1 MVKYMICKYLKIL
14 IFIIVIAFSCNYACA
29 EDTKRIVILPFDI
42 HSKTDAEQLQNQ
54 ITSNLAKE
62 LLKAESIR
70 IVNREEWHNL
80 ITGKTI
86 DENLIQQVGEKTGAD
101 FVVTGSLTKIGKL
114 ISADVRVIDVSR
126 TEESQSIYAQG
137 MGMENIGLLAS
148 NLSHEILLKTL
159 SDQKIAKVEF
169 RGNERV
175 ETSAIYNILTS
186 TKGKLFSRKNLS
198 SDIKA
203 IYKMGY
209 FRDVKAGITD
219 SPEGKI
225 ITFTLKEMP
234 LITDVEIVGNDDI
247 DRDDIEEELS
257 IEPKQLL
264 NLDKIKSDAE
274 NIRKLY
280 KKEGYLNAEVTHTV
294 EESEKIVKVTFTIEE
309 NKRIYIKEVTFE
321 GNTAYTS
328 DELKD
333 MIETSEWGIFHF
345 LTDSGL
351 FDEEQL
357 QQDIDKLTA
366 FYHNN
371 GYINARITEPEI
383 THDKKWIY
391 VKIIIAEG
399 KQFRVGS
406 VTITGDDLT
415 TDRKELLAQ
424 LNIKK
429 KDYFDRESIVK
440 DVDYLTEAC
449 NNEGYAYAN
458 VMPQTVPKEKEQKV
472 DVTYNIEKGNL
483 VYINRI
489 SIIGNTKTRDKVI
502 RRQLD
507 IREGDLYNRQQLRS
521 SYMGLTQL
529 RYFSEIDFK
538 TGKGPREELMDVNI
552 EIAEKAT
559 GMFSVGAGYSAQD
572 KATIM
577 AQVSQENLFGR
588 GQTLNLRASVGSS
601 SARYELSFIEP
612 WLFDLPLWS
621 KFSVWKSER
630 DYDSYD
636 LDTTGAGF
644 TLGYP
649 LWEKVKGY
657 IGYEYSDENVQN
669 VATTASKY
677 VKDQEGNT
685 TSSSVTASLSRN
697 STNDWMFPS
706 RGSKNSI
713 SVQHA
718 GTILQGD
725 TSFTKYHASSSWF
738 FPLPLDNVFGIRGRG
753 GYMHANE
760 GKEIPVF
767 ERFYLGGI
775 NSLRGLRSVG
785 PKDSAGDTI
794 GGKTML
800 NFNAELLFPLIKDAG
815 MKGVVF
821 FDTGN
826 AWERGY
832 HLSDMRET
840 AGVGVRW
847 YSPIGPLRLEWGHV
861 LDRKDDESSSRWEF
875 TIGMFM

>member
-1 MVKYMICKYLKIL
+1 MICRYAKIL
-14 IFIIVIAFSCNYACA
+14 ALIIVIALSCANARA
-29 EDTKRIVILPFDI
+29 DDTRRIVILPFDI
-42 HSKTDAEQLQNQ
+42 HSKTDADQLQNR
-54 ITSNLAKE
+54 ITANLAKE

-70 IVNREEWHNL
+70 IVDRDAWNGL
-80 ITGKTI
+80 IAGKAI
-86 DENLIQQVGEKTGAD
+86 DEDLIRRVGEQTGAD
-101 FVVTGSLTKIGKL
+101 FVVTGSLTRIGKL
-114 ISADVRVIDVSR
+114 ISTDVRVTDIDR
-126 TEESQSIYAQG
+126 QGETHSIYAQG
-137 MGMENIGLLAS
+137 MGMENIGPLAS
-148 NLSHEILLKTL
+148 KLSDEILLKTL
-159 SDQKIAKVEF
+159 TDQKIVKVEF
-169 RGNERV
+169 TGNERV
-175 ETSAIYNILTS
+175 ESSAIYNVLSS

-198 SDIKA
+198 ADIKA

-209 FRDVKAGITD
+209 FRDVTAGITD

-234 LITDVEIVGNDDI
+234 LIAAVEIVGNDDI
-247 DRDDIEEELS
+247 DRDDVEQELS
-257 IEPKQLL
+257 IEPKQML
-264 NLDKIKSDAE
+264 NLEKIKSDAE

-280 KKEGYLNAEVTHTV
+280 KQEGYLNAAVTHRV
-294 EESEKIVKVTFTIEE
+294 EESDQTVRVIFTIEE
-309 NKRIYIKEVTFE
+309 NKRIYIKAVTFE

-333 MIETSEWGIFHF
+333 MIDTSEWGIFHF

-357 QQDIDKLTA
+357 KQDIDKLTA

-391 VKIIIAEG
+391 VKIIITEG

-406 VTITGDDLT
+406 VTITGDELT
-415 TDRKELLAQ
+415 NDRQELLKN
-424 LNIKK
+424 LKISE
-429 KDYFDRESIVK
+429 KDYFDRESIVE

-458 VMPQTVPKEKEQKV
+458 VIPRTEPKENEQKV
-472 DVTYNIEKGNL
+472 DVTYDIDKGSL

-489 SIIGNTKTRDKVI
+489 SIMGNTKTRDKVI
-502 RRQLD
+502 RRQLA
-507 IREGDLYNRQQLRS
+507 ITEGDLYNRRNLKS
-521 SYMGLTQL
+521 SYIRLTQL

-559 GMFSVGAGYSAQD
+559 GMFSIGAGYSAQD
-572 KATIM
+572 KAMLM
-577 AQVSQENLFGR
+577 AQVSQQNLFGR
-588 GQTLNLRASVGSS
+588 GQTINLNASIGSS
-601 SARYELSFIEP
+601 STRYELSFIEP

-621 KFSVWKSER
+621 KFNIWKSER
-630 DYDSYD
+630 EYDSYD
-636 LDTTGAGF
+636 LDTTGTGL

-649 LWEKVKGY
+649 LFERVRGY
-657 IGYEYSDENVQN
+657 VSYEYSDENVKN
-669 VATTASKY
+669 VTSTASTY
-677 VKDQEGNT
+677 IKDQAGNT
-685 TSSSVTASLSRN
+685 TSSGVTVSLSRDT
-697 STNDWMFPS
+697 TNDWMFPS
-706 RGSKNSI
+706 KGSKNRI
-713 SVQHA
+713 SAEHT
-718 GTILQGD
+718 GTILLGD
-725 TSFTKYHASSSWF
+725 TSFTKYNARSSWF
-738 FPLPLDNVFGIRGRG
+738 FPLPLDNVFGIRGRA

-767 ERFYLGGI
+767 ERFYLGGM

-785 PKDSAGDTI
+785 PKDSAGDAI
-794 GGKTML
+794 GGKTMA

-815 MKGVVF
+815 MRGVLF

-826 AWERGY
+826 AWESGY
-832 HLSDMRET
+832 HLGDMRET
-840 AGVGVRW
+840 AGVGIRW

-861 LDRKDDESSSRWEF
+861 LDRKDGEASSRWEF

>member
-1 MVKYMICKYLKIL
+1 MICRYAKTLIL
-14 IFIIVIAFSCNYACA
+14 IIVIALSCVNARA
-29 EDTKRIVILPFDI
+29 DDTRRIVILPFDI
-42 HSKTDAEQLQNQ
+42 HSKTDAEKLQNR
-54 ITSNLAKE
+54 ITANLAKE

-70 IVNREEWHNL
+70 IVNREAWTAL
-80 ITGKTI
+80 IAGKTI
-86 DENLIQQVGEKTGAD
+86 DEDLIRRVGEQTGAD
-101 FVVTGSLTKIGKL
+101 FVVTGSLTRIGKL
-114 ISADVRVIDVSR
+114 ISTDVRVTDIGLQGK
-126 TEESQSIYAQG
+126 THSIYAQG
-137 MGMENIGLLAS
+137 MGMENIGGLAS
-148 NLSHEILLKTL
+148 KLSDEILLKTL
-159 SDQKIAKVEF
+159 TDQKIVKVEF
-169 RGNERV
+169 TGNERV
-175 ETSAIYNILTS
+175 ETSAIYNILSS

-198 SDIKA
+198 ADIKA
-203 IYKMGY
+203 IYRMGY
-209 FRDVKAGITD
+209 FRDVTASITD

-234 LITDVEIVGNDDI
+234 LITSVEIVGNDDI
-247 DRDDIEEELS
+247 DRDDIEQELS

-264 NLDKIKSDAE
+264 NLDKIQSDAE

-280 KKEGYLNAEVTHTV
+280 KQEGYLNAEVTHRV
-294 EESEKIVKVTFTIEE
+294 EESDQTVRVIFTIEE
-309 NKRIYIKEVTFE
+309 NKRIYIKTVTFE

-333 MIETSEWGIFHF
+333 MIDTSEWGIFHF

-351 FDEEQL
+351 LDEGQL
-357 QQDIDKLTA
+357 KQDIDKLTA

-371 GYINARITEPEI
+371 GYINARITDPEI

-391 VKIIIAEG
+391 VKIIITEG

-406 VTITGDDLT
+406 VTITGDELT
-415 TDRKELLAQ
+415 TDRKELLNKLQ
-424 LNIKK
+424 INE

-458 VMPQTVPKEKEQKV
+458 VIPRTEPKEKEQKV
-472 DVTYNIEKGNL
+472 DVIYDIDKGSL

-502 RRQLD
+502 RRQLA
-507 IREGDLYNRQQLRS
+507 ITEGDLYNRRNLKS
-521 SYMGLTQL
+521 SYMRLTQL

-552 EIAEKAT
+552 EIIEKST

-572 KATIM
+572 KVMLM

-588 GQTLNLRASVGSS
+588 GQTINLNASVGSA
-601 SARYELSFIEP
+601 SARYELSFVEP

-621 KFSVWKSER
+621 KFNIWKSER
-630 DYDSYD
+630 EYDSYD
-636 LDTTGAGF
+636 LDTAGTGV

-649 LWEKVKGY
+649 LFERVRGY
-657 IGYEYSDENVQN
+657 VGYEYSDENVKN
-669 VATTASKY
+669 IKDTASKY
-677 VKDQEGNT
+677 IKDQAGNT
-685 TSSSVTASLSRN
+685 TSSGVTVTLSRDT
-697 STNDWMFPS
+697 TNDWMFPS
-706 RGSKNSI
+706 RGSKNRV
-713 SVQHA
+713 SVQHT

-725 TSFTKYHASSSWF
+725 TSFTKYNASSSWF
-738 FPLPLDNVFGIRGRG
+738 VSLPLDNVFGIRGRA

-767 ERFYLGGI
+767 ERFYLGGM

-785 PKDSAGDTI
+785 PKDSAGDAI
-794 GGKTML
+794 GGKTMA
-800 NFNAELLFPLIKDAG
+800 NFNAEFLFPLIKDAG
-815 MKGVVF
+815 MRGVLF

-826 AWERGY
+826 AWESGY
-832 HLSDMRET
+832 HLGDMRET

-861 LDRKDDESSSRWEF
+861 LDRKDEEASSRWEF